1 MHTDDL
7 GKLVLRATLAIL
19 ILFHGVSKILSG
31 PGYIVGLLS
40 HAGLPPALAYL
51 VYVGEIVAPLL
62 ILFGVWSRIGA
73 LIVVVNMLVAFGLV
87 HSKQLM
93 MINDTGGWQLE
104 LQGFYLFVAV
114 AVLLLGAGRFSV
126 GGKNGFLN

>member
-19 ILFHGVSKILSG
+19 ILFHGVSKIFSG

-62 ILFGVWSRIGA
+62 ILFGVWSRLGA

-93 MINDTGGWQLE
+93 MINNTGGWQLE

-126 GGKNGFLN
+126 GGKSGFLN

>member
-7 GKLVLRATLAIL
+7 GKLVLRLTLAVL

-31 PGYIVGLLS
+31 PGFIVGLLS
-40 HAGLPPALAYL
+40 NAGLPPALAYL
-51 VYVGEIVAPLL
+51 VYVGEIVAPLM
-62 ILFGVWSRIGA
+62 ILFGIWTRLGA
-73 LIVVVNMLVAFGLV
+73 LIVVINMLVAFGLV

-93 MINDTGGWQLE
+93 TMNNTGGWGLE
-104 LQGFYLFVAV
+104 LQGFYLFTAV

-126 GGKNGFLN
+126 GGKSGSFN